1 MTRNGSMRARKY
13 VTRYMAVVV
22 LLVIY
27 CLATAGVS
35 ILMMSAADTS
45 AQAKGHGGGGHGGG
59 GHGGVAIVA
68 TTGAIIGAAPRH
80 PLGRRQG
87 SWPLLAWPLVGLRC
101 RPVLAIVP
109 RGLDL
114 DLRLSTTH
122 ANAWR
127 ASLPTTRYLSIEG
140 SC

>member
-22 LLVIY
+22 LFVIY

-59 GHGGVAIVA
+59 GHGGGGHSSYHGGDHWGGGHA
-68 TTGAIIGAAPRH
+68 TH
-80 PLGRRQG
+80 LGGGRGRG
-87 SWPLLAWPLVGLRC
+87 HYWHGRWWGYGVGPC
-101 RPVLAIVP
+101 W
-109 RGLDL
+109 
-114 DLRLSTTH
+114 RLSPGG
-122 ANAWR
+122 W
-127 ASLPTTRYLSIEG
+127 IWICG
-140 SC
+140 